1 MPSASVGR
9 QKTAAIGTLRRAS
22 RPIAMPTQDSMT
34 SQPGVLR
41 PPFSPT
47 HTISPAKAQ
56 CAGSWNDG
64 DCHSWILA
72 RPQSESST

>member
-1 MPSASVGR
+1 
-9 QKTAAIGTLRRAS
+9 
-22 RPIAMPTQDSMT
+22 MT

-47 HTISPAKAQ
+47 HTISARKAQ

-64 DCHSWILA
+64 DCHSWMLA